1 MTNVQNMWNLIGREE
16 YNIGCIVLSALILYS
31 LTKKTTTFEFYGEKN
46 QEFTNQKKTK
56 KNSNKSLLLI
66 KNYLYTNEIVTIDKE
81 LIKNK
86 NLFFWIF
93 LIPLINNKLVNGRYL
108 VRQR

>member
-46 QEFTNQKKTK
+46 QEFTNQKKKKKKK
-56 KNSNKSLLLI
+56 KNSSKSLLLI

-81 LIKNK
+81 LIKK
-86 NLFFWIF
+86 QKLILLGF
-93 LIPLINNKLVNGRYL
+93 LNSVGK
-108 VRQR
+108 

>member
-1 MTNVQNMWNLIGREE
+1 MWNLIGREE

-31 LTKKTTTFEFYGEKN
+31 LTEKATTFEICGEKN
-46 QEFTNQKKTK
+46 QEFTNQKKK
-56 KNSNKSLLLI
+56 KKKKKKTSNKSLLLI
-66 KNYLYTNEIVTIDKE
+66 KNYLFANEIVTNDKE

-86 NLFFWIF
+86 NLLVWVF
-93 LIPLINNKLVNGRYL
+93 LIPLINDELANGRYL

>member
-46 QEFTNQKKTK
+46 QEFTNQKKKKKKKKKK

-66 KNYLYTNEIVTIDKE
+66 KNYLYANEIVTNDKE

-86 NLFFWIF
+86 TYYFGFSEF
-93 LIPLINNKLVNGRYL
+93 P
-108 VRQR
+108 

>member
-1 MTNVQNMWNLIGREE
+1 MWNLIGREE
-16 YNIGCIVLSALILYS
+16 YNFGCIVLSALILYS
-31 LTKKTTTFEFYGEKN
+31 FTKKATTFEFYGEKN
-46 QEFTNQKKTK
+46 QEFTNLKKPK

-86 NLFFWIF
+86 NLFFWVF
-93 LIPLINNKLVNGRYL
+93 LIPLINNELVNGRYL
-108 VRQR
+108 VHQR

>member
-1 MTNVQNMWNLIGREE
+1 MWNLIGREE
-16 YNIGCIVLSALILYS
+16 YNFGSIVLSALILYS
-31 LTKKTTTFEFYGEKN
+31 FTKKATTFEFYGEKN

-81 LIKNK
+81 LIKK
-86 NLFFWIF
+86 QKLILLGF
-93 LIPLINNKLVNGRYL
+93 LNSVDK
-108 VRQR
+108 